1 MDSTKITLILA
12 MGAAVCAAFISAWL
26 LNMMVPTTLFWGILL
41 TSFVCAPTGLFM
53 PWICSRRQRRNA
65 SVPTLNIFT
74 ATLLSVMAGGG
85 LVALDHKMPDD
96 TPTSFNTDEFIRTM
110 IAISGISMAF
120 SLVCFLLHYVVLQEI
135 TELRRKARRLL
146 KWSRWAAK
154 AKVLVCDDLEEAAP
168 GECAVC
174 LDALATLPAW
184 AAHMPPPGAKAASV
198 NRVGL
203 LRLPCGHTFHG
214 DCADRWMAREVIC
227 PMCRRPIVSLSRCTR
242 LVLKAPP
249 GVAHR
254 HLHHHHHAKVGDE
267 MDEDRIFMPAPGG
280 GKTVAIGVEGPD
292 AEVLRLPPSVVAA
305 GGALSRHGALRESD
319 RVECDGIATA
329 ASTDAVVVVAK
340 CHDRGTGPRNAM
352 EGDICL

>member
-1 MDSTKITLILA
+1 VS
-12 MGAAVCAAFISAWL
+12 
-26 LNMMVPTTLFWGILL
+26 
-41 TSFVCAPTGLFM
+41 
-53 PWICSRRQRRNA
+53 
-65 SVPTLNIFT
+65 
-74 ATLLSVMAGGG
+74 
-85 LVALDHKMPDD
+85 DD
-96 TPTSFNTDEFIRTM
+96 TPTSFDTDEFIRTM

-120 SLVCFLLHYVVLQEI
+120 SLVCFLLHYVLLQEI

-214 DCADRWMAREVIC
+214 DCADRWMAREVNC
-227 PMCRRPIVSLSRCTR
+227 PMCRGPIGSLSRCTR
-242 LVLKAPP
+242 LVIKAPP
-249 GVAHR
+249 GGAH
-254 HLHHHHHAKVGDE
+254 HYLHHHHAKVGDE
-267 MDEDRIFMPAPGG
+267 MGEDTRGGYLKTDLQEIVVEECDDDVDDGAILDVGTDPTIPG
-280 GKTVAIGVEGPD
+280 GPD
-292 AEVLRLPPSVVAA
+292 AEVLRLPRSAVAA

-340 CHDRGTGPRNAM
+340 CHDGGTGPRNAM